1 MPTELGTGPLLSRRS
16 QSCTGVPETS
26 DSFAAEFRRRLAALG
41 IDAVVIGAV
50 AAARYRLTPR
60 QTTDVDL
67 LAGSLSGLA
76 EALRSEGYSVHSMSE
91 PDSEEPY
98 ALFVRGPGVAVDV
111 LLAETDYQRQ
121 AMARAVDGVI
131 TAEDVIVHKLLAWRT
146 RDRDDIAS
154 IFATGL
160 DLDEEYIARWAEA
173 WGVRGRWEQAL
184 REFR

>member
-1 MPTELGTGPLLSRRS
+1 M
-16 QSCTGVPETS
+16 PETS
-26 DSFAAEFRRRLAALG
+26 DSFAAEFRQRLAALG

-67 LAGSLSGLA
+67 LAGSLGGLA
-76 EALRSEGYSVHSMSE
+76 DALRAQGYTVHSVSD
-91 PDSEEPY
+91 PDTGEPY
-98 ALFVRGPGVAVDV
+98 ALFVRGPDVAVDV

-131 TAEDVIVHKLLAWRT
+131 TAEDVVVHKLLAWRP

-154 IFATGL
+154 IFATGAE
-160 DLDEEYIARWAEA
+160 LDERYIADWADA
-173 WGVRGRWEQAL
+173 WEVRDRWEEAKRRL
-184 REFR
+184 R